1 MEILLNAL
9 VATSVLGLVAVG
21 LYIVYGLMG
30 VINMAHGEMMTI
42 GAYAMVVLGAGGVNF
57 WLAVVVAV
65 AVVAVVGLVLELTV
79 VRFLYG
85 VGGLSTLLATWG
97 VSIAIQ
103 QGLQLRFGPSGQ
115 YIDAPIAQTTDLLG
129 FSYPVYRLVLL
140 GLSMIVLTGVILI
153 IKKTRIGLLVRAT
166 MDGREKA
173 EAMGINTRL
182 LYLVAFVAGSGLAG
196 LAGALIAP
204 LASVTPLMGLDYVVQ
219 AFLVVM
225 LGGIESVF
233 APIAG
238 AAVIG
243 GVASLMTN
251 VSGATIAQILVLGLV
266 VVGVYFRPNG
276 LFGKA
281 RQ

>member
-42 GAYAMVVLGAGGVNF
+42 GAYAMVVLGAAGVNF

-65 AVVAVVGLVLELTV
+65 AVVGLVGLVLELTV
-79 VRFLYG
+79 VRFLYR

-103 QGLQLRFGPSGQ
+103 QGLRLRFGPSGQ

-140 GLSMIVLTGVILI
+140 GLSVGVLATVILVL
-153 IKKTRIGLLVRAT
+153 KKTRAGLLVRAT

-173 EAMGINTRL
+173 EAMGINTRM
-182 LYLVAFVAGSGLAG
+182 LYLVAFVAGSTLAG

-251 VSGATIAQILVLGLV
+251 ISGATIAQILVLGLV
-266 VVGVYFRPNG
+266 VIGVYFRPNG
-276 LFGKA
+276 LLGKA

>member
-57 WLAVVVAV
+57 WLAV